1 MFYELRKPVYF
12 SCNVNM
18 AKTAIT
24 KYCIMVYKM
33 IYCRSMVWF
42 LQRILFIIK
51 QVCIYQTGFRNYA
64 DHVCGCLSLLG
75 FIRGLY
81 L

>member
-33 IYCRSMVWF
+33 IYCRSMVF
-42 LQRILFIIK
+42 AAHLIHHQTSLHISDRIQEL
-51 QVCIYQTGFRNYA
+51 R
-64 DHVCGCLSLLG
+64 
-75 FIRGLY
+75 
-81 L
+81 